1 MSARTPYD
9 LTDLMLQ
16 PVVKGEAD
24 EILRAISQAN
34 TLVEIRQCLAA
45 GSKRLDELTL
55 TPGVYVWDVRLVR
68 EVIEREADIQHG
80 AVWPN

>member
-1 MSARTPYD
+1 MRKPYD

-16 PVVKGEAD
+16 PVVKDAAD
-24 EILRAISQAN
+24 EILHAISQAK

-55 TPGVYVWDVRLVR
+55 TPDVYVWDVRLVR